1 MDYNEFEKSIYD
13 YYKEEIINRFKK
25 VKNEGKPFT
34 KATDRITRYISTIRN
49 NSIIYKNLTLLHDCI
64 YDINH
69 RLDEYES
76 PELALNSIISNE
88 IKDSFYKVSDRIIGL
103 NNEKL
108 NISYDDFIKELITY
122 DCLGRIEQRVKNNSE
137 LYNIFYENNDYKDFT
152 LEHFENHV
160 VNSDLYK
167 KSFKKFYPG
176 KPIKTAIKETNIFGF
191 TEYKIKI
198 LDENSLDEKNT
209 QDRDVVIPSR
219 ILLKYKNLVKHLTV
233 DEKLLLLHI
242 CITEKYNLDDTEKI
256 KLMLLASGID
266 DFRIFEQKSNVNLVY
281 NKINKGLNH
290 NYNHVRKEKLVE
302 SIKSKIEICN
312 LTKTVEIL
320 DSLLYNNY
328 KNNKKAT

>member
-13 YYKEEIINRFKK
+13 FYKKEIILKFK
-25 VKNEGKPFT
+25 NASREDRPFN
-34 KATDRITRYISTIRN
+34 KALDDITSELSEIRN
-49 NSIIYKNLTLLHDCI
+49 NSIIRKNENLLKNCTHE
-64 YDINH
+64 INH
-69 RLDEYES
+69 RLDYYKS
-76 PELALNSIISNE
+76 DIALNSIISNE
-88 IKDSFYKVSDRIIGL
+88 IKDSFNKISDRIIAL
-103 NNEKL
+103 NNEIL
-108 NISYDDFIKELITY
+108 NFSYEEFIKELINY
-122 DCLGRIEQRVKNNSE
+122 HFLVRVDQRVGYNSE

-266 DFRIFEQKSNVNLVY
+266 DFRIFEQKSNVNLIY

-290 NYNHVRKEKLVE
+290 NYTDPRKEKLVE
-302 SIKSKIEICN
+302 SIKGKIEICS

-320 DSLLYNNY
+320 DSLLYNTD